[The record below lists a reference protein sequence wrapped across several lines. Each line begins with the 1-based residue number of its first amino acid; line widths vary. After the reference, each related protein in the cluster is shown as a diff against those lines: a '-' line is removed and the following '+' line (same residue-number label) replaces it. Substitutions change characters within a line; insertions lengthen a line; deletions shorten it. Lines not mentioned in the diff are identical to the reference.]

1 MNRIVKA
8 LAWPTKFLFE
18 VNESR
23 RLPSKNLSFFIFLVC
38 YFFCVSGIFYD
49 LVNQPKSMGEK
60 VNRKTGGKEQL
71 VFVKAKVN
79 ILEFLYF
86 WYYPAKLFQKL
97 YFKNNLSKGRLNGQ
111 YIFEG
116 LAAGTVIMI
125 GSLSAI
131 SLHRNFSGN
140 FKERQ
145 TVILVTLSAL
155 GVLISA
161 CLLQTFLSLKLKQY
175 NI

>member
-1 MNRIVKA
+1 MGTHPIFESDFDCLTDMNRIVKA

-60 VNRKTGGKEQL
+60 VNRKTGVKEQL
-71 VFVKAKVN
+71 VFV
-79 ILEFLYF
+79 
-86 WYYPAKLFQKL
+86 
-97 YFKNNLSKGRLNGQ
+97 KGRLNGQ

-131 SLHRNFSGN
+131 FLHRNFGGN

>member
-60 VNRKTGGKEQL
+60 VNRKTGVKEQL

-79 ILEFLYF
+79 IFEYSYF
-86 WYYPAKLFQKL
+86 QNFDI
-97 YFKNNLSKGRLNGQ
+97 FRLN
-111 YIFEG
+111 YF
-116 LAAGTVIMI
+116 
-125 GSLSAI
+125 
-131 SLHRNFSGN
+131 RNF
-140 FKERQ
+140 
-145 TVILVTLSAL
+145 
-155 GVLISA
+155 
-161 CLLQTFLSLKLKQY
+161 LLKITSRKVG
-175 NI
+175 

>member
-60 VNRKTGGKEQL
+60 VNRKTGVKEQL

-79 ILEFLYF
+79 IFEYS
-86 WYYPAKLFQKL
+86 LF
-97 YFKNNLSKGRLNGQ
+97 SK
-111 YIFEG
+111 F
-116 LAAGTVIMI
+116 
-125 GSLSAI
+125 
-131 SLHRNFSGN
+131 
-140 FKERQ
+140 
-145 TVILVTLSAL
+145 
-155 GVLISA
+155 
-161 CLLQTFLSLKLKQY
+161 
-175 NI
+175 